1 MSQVLQVRS
10 NYVTWK
16 LIWTNNSQLGQAHSN
31 QMDVESWFD
40 TYEASKIACP
50 SKEPSESGRDV
61 TQRHASGRALSY
73 IRCRRQIHTHL
84 FATGKFRGVTRFLLS
99 LGYFLVSTLRWSLMH
114 AAGAVLDPGRAR
126 RHGFVRMRGVARA
139 HWRNTFSAS

>member
-40 TYEASKIACP
+40 TYK
-50 SKEPSESGRDV
+50 
-61 TQRHASGRALSY
+61 ALE
-73 IRCRRQIHTHL
+73 
-84 FATGKFRGVTRFLLS
+84 K
-99 LGYFLVSTLRWSLMH
+99 
-114 AAGAVLDPGRAR
+114 P
-126 RHGFVRMRGVARA
+126 
-139 HWRNTFSAS
+139 N